1 MTAAELRD
9 YVQKKFREGQEIDIS
24 IQEGS
29 GQKRKVSRVIID
41 KFYPNHVSVIHKGN
55 RESFTYLELYKNAK
69 AVMGKPNKALI
80 ESLRFGKINQQ
91 TTDSSP
97 SPISGQ
103 PVHT

>member
-9 YVQKKFREGQEIDIS
+9 HVQKKFREGQEIDIS
-24 IQEGS
+24 IQVGS

-55 RESFTYLELYKNAK
+55 KESFTYIEIYQKAK

-80 ESLRFGKINQQ
+80 ETLRKKG
-91 TTDSSP
+91 
-97 SPISGQ
+97 
-103 PVHT
+103 